1 MSTPW
6 PTGRIAPAD
15 LAARFGTET
24 AELAGRAL
32 RTGDPLA
39 DAVVAEIRAGGREVR
54 ARLDLG
60 IRHGLASLDDP
71 PPAVAA
77 LLSSAETLPEGTD
90 PALLDSG
97 ARPTFTSPTPVH
109 TLSLSAGA
117 LLRTYVS
124 PSIAVLLGT
133 TGRLVEG
140 AERRLTDTGRWL
152 LSATLPGGLRPG
164 GPGYTATLQVRML
177 HAHMRELA
185 RTRGYD
191 ETVHG
196 VAINQIDLARTWLD
210 FTLVS
215 MRAEETIGFGLTPA
229 EIGELYTYWHV
240 LAHQLGIDPELV
252 GGVTGHAAAERLDA
266 LVTAVTGPLAPE
278 SRRLATAQVDAI
290 AGLLVESLRLPRP
303 AGRLLLQ
310 VLGRR
315 FHGPATGD
323 ALGLRPCAP
332 LDAGI
337 GAAAHVIRWRRARM
351 RRDPDALEAARARNV
366 AATRALLADD
376 ADGPA
381 LFQNHQPDTPDPVH
395 R

>member
-1 MSTPW
+1 MNTPW
-6 PTGRIAPAD
+6 PTGRIAPAE
-15 LAARFGTET
+15 LAARFGTEAAT
-24 AELAGRAL
+24 LAGRAL

-39 DAVVAEIRAGGREVR
+39 DAVVAETRDGGRDVR

-77 LLSSAETLPEGTD
+77 LLSSAESLPDGAD
-90 PALLDSG
+90 PAVLDSG
-97 ARPTFTSPTPVH
+97 ARPIFTSPPPVH

-133 TGRLVEG
+133 TGRLVDG
-140 AERRLTDTGRWL
+140 AERRLTETGRWL

-164 GPGYTATLQVRML
+164 GPGYVATLQVRML

-191 ETVHG
+191 EAEHG

-215 MRAEETIGFGLTPA
+215 MRAEQTIGFGLTAA
-229 EIGELYTYWHV
+229 EVGEVYAYWQV
-240 LAHQLGIDPELV
+240 LAHQLGIDPDLV
-252 GGVTGHAAAERLDA
+252 GGVTGHAAADRLDD
-266 LVTAVTGPLAPE
+266 LVTAVTGPLAPQ
-278 SRRLATAQVDAI
+278 SRTLAAAQVEAV
-290 AGLLVESLRLPRP
+290 AGLLVDSLRLPRP
-303 AGRLLLQ
+303 AGRLLLS

-315 FHGPATGD
+315 FHGPDTGD
-323 ALGLRPCAP
+323 ALGLRRCAP

-337 GAAAHVIRWRRARM
+337 GVAAHVIRWRRSRM
-351 RRDPDALEAARARNV
+351 RRRPGALEATRARNV
-366 AATRALLADD
+366 AATRALLDDD
-376 ADGPA
+376 ATGPA
-381 LFQNHQPDTPDPVH
+381 LFQRTGVSA
-395 R
+395 